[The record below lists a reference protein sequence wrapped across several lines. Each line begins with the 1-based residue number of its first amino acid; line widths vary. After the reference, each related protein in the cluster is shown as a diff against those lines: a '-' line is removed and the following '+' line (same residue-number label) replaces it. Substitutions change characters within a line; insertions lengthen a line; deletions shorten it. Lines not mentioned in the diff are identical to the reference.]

1 MDKSRCVVTTDVRHD
16 QFTWSNGR
24 LSIDGAF
31 QLDAVTS
38 HIYHE
43 VLVSLPLL
51 FAEAPV
57 KDILILGGGDG
68 CAAAEALKFN
78 PECVT
83 IADWN
88 KRLVE
93 FCADNLEVRELNH
106 GAYDDPRV
114 YVVCGDAFEYVAKQD
129 SGRFDAII
137 MDFTGTDG
145 TARIDSREFH
155 TQVNRILIDGGVW
168 SRVLDFPVR
177 HLPWWIEEPRTLI
190 FDVDYPLDRIGRD
203 VPMGESFIMRLPDY
217 AHEVTITSKLSKM
230 QYLTQRHVQAVFRM
244 RRANRA
250 DEIARAEFA
259 SA

>member
-1 MDKSRCVVTTDVRHD
+1 MDKSRCVVTTDVRHEP
-16 QFTWSNGR
+16 FAWSNGR
-24 LSIDGAF
+24 LSIGGAF
-31 QLDAVTS
+31 QLDAATS

-83 IADWN
+83 IVDWN

-114 YVVCGDAFEYVAKQD
+114 YVVCGDAFEYVAKQAP
-129 SGRFDAII
+129 GRFNAVI

-155 TQVNRILIDGGVW
+155 TQVNRVLIDGGLW

-177 HLPWWIEEPRTLI
+177 RLPWWIEEPTTLI
-190 FDVDYPLDRIGRD
+190 LDVDYPLDRIGQD
-203 VPMGESFIMRLPDY
+203 IPMGESFIMRLPARHPELKIPNKMRY
-217 AHEVTITSKLSKM
+217 ITH
-230 QYLTQRHVQAVFRM
+230 RRM
-244 RRANRA
+244 RAILDMKRAGRA

-259 SA
+259 ST